1 VTCNVVPNVINPPL
15 GNGWNPAHLWLS
27 WGWFMSLG
35 HMCQNPNHLPLG
47 FAKVPIKPN
56 ASHPIN
62 PILSNNP
69 ILYHPILCV
78 TFPTNGHF
86 SFPSVGTGRWQPC
99 PRGPWMA
106 VERTPL
112 RKFSSEVEQLGSAQ
126 WPCVKI
132 SDHDH
137 IFRRWTLKKWK
148 HGNMYTFTQPYTID
162 FSHVCQHMHIQT
174 HIYRY
179 IFINIIIII
188 WWKTSYT
195 RSHMH
200 INRYGIRQHVSRL
213 RWLLGRI
220 LTSKGTGETWR
231 DEHGCVSH
239 GNNGFMEWQY
249 KWQCNLW

>member
-1 VTCNVVPNVINPPL
+1 MVIFSSLRWGPVDDSPAQ
-15 GNGWNPAHLWLS
+15 GDRGWPSRGHHWGSSPRKWSS
-27 WGWFMSLG
+27 WV
-35 HMCQNPNHLPLG
+35 LPL
-47 FAKVPIKPN
+47 
-56 ASHPIN
+56 
-62 PILSNNP
+62 
-69 ILYHPILCV
+69 
-78 TFPTNGHF
+78 
-86 SFPSVGTGRWQPC
+86 
-99 PRGPWMA
+99 WM
-106 VERTPL
+106 
-112 RKFSSEVEQLGSAQ
+112 Q

-148 HGNMYTFTQPYTID
+148 HGNMHTFTQPDTID

-174 HIYRY
+174 HIYIY
-179 IFINIIIII
+179 IFIINISIII

-220 LTSKGTGETWR
+220 LTSKGTAETWR
-231 DEHGCVSH
+231 DEHGCISH